1 VSRIATKAP
10 TFQKVGGREVRDAV
24 GVRSSCATLIII
36 FHCTWRVR
44 ASRSAGGNSARYK
57 LPSRARKR
65 STQDRQCTLAAVA
78 CEPGANMSVWPL
90 PFSCAAHALLD
101 MIQTRFVEQRGLS
114 WRLETQ
120 AYRGCFFS
128 AIARAVRGQRFRQG
142 SPNLQGG
149 IFVPILDSG
158 RAAVRSP
165 PLKLTLC
172 HVCPAIGQRG
182 PCCVIE
188 IRPWDDIRCV
198 APDTVCGG
206 NSSGFLPKKQAW
218 GRRPL
223 DDHSGGMLRQSQP
236 RRAWTSLMSR
246 MECSTQCGLGVG
258 LHTWNDGTP
267 LTGLRNTISPQDVLD
282 ATIQASICLGADQ
295 PARDLISWR
304 ARLHRWRCRVS
315 QLHPGRRA

>member
-1 VSRIATKAP
+1 
-10 TFQKVGGREVRDAV
+10 VRDAV

-44 ASRSAGGNSARYK
+44 ASRSAGGNSARYE

-65 STQDRQCTLAAVA
+65 RTQDRQCTLAAVA

-101 MIQTRFVEQRGLS
+101 MIQTRSVKQRGLS